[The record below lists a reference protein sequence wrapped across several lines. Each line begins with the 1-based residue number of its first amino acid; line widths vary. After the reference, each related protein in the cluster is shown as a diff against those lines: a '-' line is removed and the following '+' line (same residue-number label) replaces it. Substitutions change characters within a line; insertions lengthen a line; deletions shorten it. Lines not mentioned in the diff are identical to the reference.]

1 MANIPRLV
9 IGCQDPIS
17 ENSTKGAGTL
27 HAAGVSVTMGVFQED
42 CQHLI
47 EGYTKLANTKIQ
59 KMARQHMK
67 RFGRPMGHL
76 HCSVIDSDDA
86 EAFARNGNSFGK
98 NFGGQHLSYRDFGTY
113 EIAPPPESVWAKGEE
128 DEMDESSSSEVDEFF
143 TMDFEDEDEQESLGG
158 NPMMPW
164 YEQVDAW

>member
-1 MANIPRLV
+1 MPVETVYHFITN
-9 IGCQDPIS
+9 
-17 ENSTKGAGTL
+17 
-27 HAAGVSVTMGVFQED
+27 
-42 CQHLI
+42 LI
-47 EGYTKLANTKIQ
+47 FAQ
-59 KMARQHMK
+59 
-67 RFGRPMGHL
+67 PMGHL

-113 EIAPPPESVWAKGEE
+113 EIAPPPESIWASDNADDE
-128 DEMDESSSSEVDEFF
+128 DAEFGTEVDEDDFF
-143 TMDFEDEDEQESLGG
+143 IMDFEDEDAQETLGK